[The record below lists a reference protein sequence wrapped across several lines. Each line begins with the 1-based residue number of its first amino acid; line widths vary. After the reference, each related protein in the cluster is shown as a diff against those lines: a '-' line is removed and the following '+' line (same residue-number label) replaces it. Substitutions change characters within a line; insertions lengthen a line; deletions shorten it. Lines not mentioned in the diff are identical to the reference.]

1 MVIKSEMSGKY
12 GINTFLCGSILHSN
26 GTCSGA
32 NSIPCYG
39 NKLYPADEPIG
50 QILQLRGTLTIS
62 KVAALAVL
70 EDKTIIVSQFSTEFA
85 INSKES
91 ATHINEYGT
100 FITIGPLNLQKY
112 ELVIIATST
121 ILEPKEHDNPPIF
134 SFDLQFQSGKRRV
147 GLIGGD
153 QFLVNRD
160 LCYTTQF
167 YNFHICN
174 NSSNL
179 ELFSESSVEIIENL
193 ASSSIIL
200 IQPRIDTTISK
211 MVAEL
216 CRLQQLMIRRASRD
230 FEQHGADMIM
240 PEREGKGI
248 LSTKFGEIG
257 KLTICERKLIQAFN
271 EKGNLCCHNLPI
283 RYVNNNEYEK
293 QQLYLMPLSRRIVT
307 DCNPVKCS
315 AVMQIAHFNLYNE
328 AICQTLTGLMK
339 CDHKFFKPSSN
350 LTQLRFDP
358 LKLSEYDD
366 EQFTPENQHVITTR
380 LLSKQNEGSRFLE
393 KVTMNSIR
401 CQGDFNCEDTAYM
414 NSNFNLEMSR
424 AVNPLF
430 EWVHKR
436 TSEGFALFLV
446 FLWISWCLL
455 YAIYNFV
462 KLLCTKFGQM
472 NGSESCFGFI
482 AVIFINL
489 NQTFN
494 PFVKSK
500 ERATYDV
507 RLNENLMQIQE
518 KLTDISN
525 VLDWYRE
532 QLRVHNLRIKSME
545 EKYSLLSPNQMQY
558 PKVPP
563 CPNYDAPLP
572 TLTTTPKTHKRS
584 VSKLLPRQPG
594 ATIEQEDKSQR
605 KTLKE
610 IIPLLDTTEH
620 SSSDEDSYW
629 DMKTKK

>member
-1 MVIKSEMSGKY
+1 
-12 GINTFLCGSILHSN
+12 
-26 GTCSGA
+26 
-32 NSIPCYG
+32 
-39 NKLYPADEPIG
+39 
-50 QILQLRGTLTIS
+50 
-62 KVAALAVL
+62 
-70 EDKTIIVSQFSTEFA
+70 
-85 INSKES
+85 
-91 ATHINEYGT
+91 
-100 FITIGPLNLQKY
+100 
-112 ELVIIATST
+112 
-121 ILEPKEHDNPPIF
+121 
-134 SFDLQFQSGKRRV
+134 
-147 GLIGGD
+147 
-153 QFLVNRD
+153 
-160 LCYTTQF
+160 
-167 YNFHICN
+167 
-174 NSSNL
+174 
-179 ELFSESSVEIIENL
+179 
-193 ASSSIIL
+193 
-200 IQPRIDTTISK
+200 
-211 MVAEL
+211 
-216 CRLQQLMIRRASRD
+216 
-230 FEQHGADMIM
+230 
-240 PEREGKGI
+240 
-248 LSTKFGEIG
+248 
-257 KLTICERKLIQAFN
+257 
-271 EKGNLCCHNLPI
+271 
-283 RYVNNNEYEK
+283 
-293 QQLYLMPLSRRIVT
+293 
-307 DCNPVKCS
+307 
-315 AVMQIAHFNLYNE
+315 
-328 AICQTLTGLMK
+328 
-339 CDHKFFKPSSN
+339 
-350 LTQLRFDP
+350 
-358 LKLSEYDD
+358 
-366 EQFTPENQHVITTR
+366 
-380 LLSKQNEGSRFLE
+380 
-393 KVTMNSIR
+393 
-401 CQGDFNCEDTAYM
+401 M

-489 NQTFN
+489 NKTFN
-494 PFVKSK
+494 PFVKTK
-500 ERATYDV
+500 DRASYDV

-572 TLTTTPKTHKRS
+572 TLTTTPKTHKMS

-629 DMKTKK
+629 DMKTKKVKNKLPHS